1 MESPFHYMGVRGE
14 ALASALDAELSS
26 HYGPEQRHGLALHA
40 IFQPH
45 VRFFMARVDGAAVGC
60 GGVALFSGFAEI
72 KRIYVRGGSRGQGVA
87 NAIVALLAAE
97 TVDAGLTALRLETGT
112 RHSVFLEKRLRPG
125 AP

>member
-1 MESPFHYMGVRGE
+1 
-14 ALASALDAELSS
+14 
-26 HYGPEQRHGLALHA
+26 
-40 IFQPH
+40 
-45 VRFFMARVDGAAVGC
+45 
-60 GGVALFSGFAEI
+60 VALFSGFAEI

-112 RHSVFLEKRLRPG
+112 RHSVLLEKRLRPG